1 MSKLVVIENT
11 VVRQDAFGRY
21 CLNDLHKAA
30 GELEKTDLNIGLLMT
45 KLKN

>member
-21 CLNDLHKAA
+21 CLNDFTPC
-30 GELEKTDLNIGLLMT
+30 GSCTR
-45 KLKN
+45 